1 MQTGLKSLHACKQ
14 RTAKPRSIAENRR
27 SIRLHARLQMKID
40 EIAVRLLGA
49 PNFSF
54 VLSVAM
60 CELAGSGVSSPNYVA
75 GKQKLHA
82 FQ

>member
-1 MQTGLKSLHACKQ
+1 
-14 RTAKPRSIAENRR
+14 
-27 SIRLHARLQMKID
+27 MKID